1 VRIIAIGPGAKPCAR
16 RACGRAVADC
26 GHVQPPAPGMK
37 RWLWAGALLALVLPL
52 VVLLLVPFAALQ
64 SEPAVVGEAE
74 LARDDVARAIA
85 LLRTHD
91 PRHARAGHVSTA
103 IVRERDV
110 EVLLSHGARRWLPG
124 TSGRAS
130 FEAGVA
136 RVHLST
142 HLSSLP
148 KWGAGA
154 SALATPFGRWL
165 NIELVLQ
172 QTGGWPALE
181 SLRVGRLPVPTWL
194 AEPLA
199 ASLLE
204 RIGFTREWALV
215 QDVVRRVRFQPER
228 MLLTYAWQGDSMQR
242 VMASLL
248 TPEELERMRPY
259 HDRLVQLAAAERD
272 WQVPMAKLLGPL
284 FALAAERSAAGQ
296 DAVAENRAALVVLT
310 LYANGRHLGHLSL
323 AARSWPRARPLR
335 LTLAGRTDFPLHF
348 LVSAALVT
356 ESTSPLARALGLY
369 KEIKDARSGSGFSFN
384 DLAANRAG
392 QRFAELALAQPM
404 ELQRRL
410 VRTGS
415 PPLAD
420 ADLMPPVADL
430 PEFLSEP
437 EFRRRFGGVGEPAYE
452 AVIADIEQRVGSL
465 PLLR

>member
-1 VRIIAIGPGAKPCAR
+1 MASGRSAKHAAAASAR
-16 RACGRAVADC
+16 PAVADC
-26 GHVQPPAPGMK
+26 GHVQLPAPRMK

-52 VVLLLVPFAALQ
+52 LLALLVPLVALQ
-64 SEPAVVGEAE
+64 SEPAVVGDAE
-74 LARDDVARAIA
+74 LAPEDVARAVA

-91 PRHARAGHVSTA
+91 PRQARAGRVSTA
-103 IVRERDV
+103 LVRERDV
-110 EVLLSHGARRWLPG
+110 EVALSHGARRWLPG

-136 RVHLST
+136 RIQLST
-142 HLSSLP
+142 HLSALP
-148 KWGAGA
+148 QLGAGA
-154 SALATPFGRWL
+154 AALATPFGRWI

-172 QTGGWPALE
+172 ETGGWPALE
-181 SLRVGRLPVPTWL
+181 SLRVGRLPVPAWL

-199 ASLLE
+199 ARLLE
-204 RIGFTREWALV
+204 RAGFTREWALA
-215 QDVVRRVRFQPER
+215 QEVVRRVRFQPDR

-242 VMASLL
+242 VMATLL
-248 TPEELERMRPY
+248 SPEELERMRPY
-259 HDRLVQLAAAERD
+259 HDRLVQLAAAGRD
-272 WQVPMAKLLGPL
+272 WQVPMVKLLGPL
-284 FALAAERSAAGQ
+284 FALAAERSAAGH

-323 AARSWPRARPLR
+323 AARAWPRARPLR
-335 LTLAGRTDFPLHF
+335 LTLGGRTDFPLHF

-356 ESTSPLARALGLY
+356 ESTSPLSRALGLY

-392 QRFAELALAQPM
+392 QRFAELALAQPL

-410 VRTGS
+410 ARPGG
-415 PPLAD
+415 PALAD
-420 ADLMPPVADL
+420 ADLLPPVADL

-452 AVIADIEQRVGSL
+452 AVVADIEQRVAAL